1 MTQREKTLGLAVAAA
16 GVLWFGTQGVQR
28 YKAAVERNEN
38 VQFEAERQLDD
49 ANLAVERGQR
59 ARHQLNKWRRRS
71 LPTGRDVAESLYQDW
86 LRGQLTA
93 AGLTVKDLAD
103 KSALNRR
110 PEYTELSASIDAE
123 GTLAQLSNFLHA
135 FYTAPHLHRI
145 SAATLT
151 PAKEGGKLTIAL
163 TVDALILPDADRT
176 DALADRPPQEL
187 PKSADDFRKSL
198 EGRNLFAAYTP
209 KADGQATAGPDGDAA
224 DAKISSMVSDGNRGW
239 RLSVL
244 KQKSSEVSHYHEG
257 DSIKIGRFEGKVIE
271 IDGPHRRAV
280 FETPAGRVELRLS
293 QTFDKA
299 TPVTGDST

>member
-28 YKAAVERNEN
+28 YQAAVERNEN
-38 VQFEAERQLDD
+38 LQFEAERQLDD
-49 ANLAVERGQR
+49 ANFAVERGQR

-71 LPTGRDVAESLYQDW
+71 LPTNRDVAESLYQDW
-86 LRGQLTA
+86 LRAQLA
-93 AGLTVKDLAD
+93 VAGLTVKELAD

-110 PEYTELSASIDAE
+110 PEYTELSESIDAE
-123 GTLAQLSNFLHA
+123 GTLAQLSGFLHA
-135 FYTAPHLHRI
+135 FYSAPHLHRI
-145 SAATLT
+145 SAATLS
-151 PAKEGGKLTIAL
+151 PAKEGGKLTISL
-163 TVDALILPDADRT
+163 TVDALILPECDRT

-198 EGRNLFAAYTP
+198 EGRNLFVAYTP
-209 KADGQATAGPDGDAA
+209 QADGNATADRDAA
-224 DAKISSMVSDGNRGW
+224 DARLSGMVYGDRGW
-239 RLSVL
+239 RMSVL

-280 FETPAGRVELRLS
+280 FETPAGRVEVRLS

-299 TPVTGDST
+299 TPVDGDST